1 MLNTKIGGSELKV
14 GSTWLITPVN
24 MVINKMSKT
33 KVLVTGAKGQLGT
46 DMVHCLDGLG
56 YETLGFSRQ
65 ELDIT
70 DCKQV
75 KKVFLQERPDVV
87 IHTAAHTKVDL
98 AESEPDQAYLIN
110 AYGTRNVAVASHSIG
125 AKLVYV
131 STDYVFNGRATKP
144 YIELEPTSPLGVY
157 GQSKLA
163 GEQFVRDLH
172 WRFFIVRTSWVY
184 GLSGTNFVKTMLK
197 LAEDRTVLNVVH
209 DQVGSPTYTVD
220 LANFIGE
227 LVSTELYGIY
237 HASNSG
243 FCSWFEFAKAIFEEA
258 GLGNI
263 IVNPVTT
270 AEFPRPAPRPEY
282 SVLDHMSIRLN
293 GLTDLPDWR
302 ESLKRFLH
310 EYKRCTSV

>member
-1 MLNTKIGGSELKV
+1 
-14 GSTWLITPVN
+14 
-24 MVINKMSKT
+24 MVIDNMSKI

-56 YETLGFSRQ
+56 YEALGLSRQ

-70 DCKQV
+70 NSKQV
-75 KKVFLQERPDVV
+75 KKVFLQEKPDIV

-110 AYGTRNVAVASHSIG
+110 AYGTRNVAVASESIG

-131 STDYVFNGRATKP
+131 STDYVFNGRKTKP

-172 WRFFIVRTSWVY
+172 SRFFIVRTSWVY
-184 GLSGTNFVKTMLK
+184 GCSGTNFVKTMLK
-197 LAEDRTVLNVVH
+197 LAEERNEINVVH

-220 LANFIGE
+220 LANFISQ
-227 LVSTELYGIY
+227 LISTDLYGVY

-243 FCSWFEFAKAIFEEA
+243 FCSWYEFAKAIFEEA
-258 GLGNI
+258 GLKNMK
-263 IVNPVTT
+263 VNPVTT

-282 SVLDHMSIRLN
+282 SVMDHMAIRLN
-293 GLTDLPDWR
+293 GLTDLPHWR

-310 EYKRCTSV
+310 EYKISTSI